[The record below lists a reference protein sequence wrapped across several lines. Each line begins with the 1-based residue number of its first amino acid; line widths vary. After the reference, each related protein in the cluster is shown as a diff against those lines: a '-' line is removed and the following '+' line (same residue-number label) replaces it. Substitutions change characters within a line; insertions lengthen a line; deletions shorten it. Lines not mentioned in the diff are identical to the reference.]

1 MKRTIDERSG
11 GATAWIRPVGACQDL
26 LRYAASLLRSAF
38 WAPLVFAFKAF
49 DRPAA
54 YSPRPV
60 RTTFADAAAD
70 RVGMRAFAV
79 RAIEERAFQDGGPR
93 HRTLADP
100 ATAPR
105 PDPRKHGRTAD
116 GGAASKP
123 QIERERERGM
133 DRYGRWSRDGTW
145 PPYSGLRSRPPAA
158 DRIPDRFV
166 SQTAALAR

>member
-38 WAPLVFAFKAF
+38 WTPLVFAFRAF

-60 RTTFADAAAD
+60 RTIFDDTAAG
-70 RVGMRAFAV
+70 RLGMRAFAV
-79 RAIEERAFQDGGPR
+79 RAIEERAFQECGPS

-100 ATAPR
+100 ATASR
-105 PDPRKHGRTAD
+105 LDARKHGRTEH

-123 QIERERERGM
+123 RIEREGVCGM
-133 DRYGRWSRDGTW
+133 DSYGRWSQDGTW
-145 PPYSGLRSRPPAA
+145 PRCSGVRPRPPAT
-158 DRIPDRFV
+158 DHGPDRLDP
-166 SQTAALAR
+166 QTAALA

>member
-38 WAPLVFAFKAF
+38 WTPLVFAFKAL

-60 RTTFADAAAD
+60 RATFADAAAD
-70 RVGMRAFAV
+70 RVGMRS
-79 RAIEERAFQDGGPR
+79 IEERAFQDGGPR

-100 ATAPR
+100 ATASR
-105 PDPRKHGRTAD
+105 PDARKRGRTTD

-145 PPYSGLRSRPPAA
+145 PPYSGVRSRPPAA
-158 DRIPDRFV
+158 DRRPDRFA